1 MHTIKLSI
9 ILLLSLFSSCG
20 FYDFERAESKQILG
34 NFYVVNLHL
43 REHPG
48 FLLVFR
54 QKNGYERSFLEIGE
68 SIDYL
73 KADDSLI
80 LIKAKPGFEFSYYL
94 IEHYNGDSVLNVKRI
109 LDIDFK
115 EYESKMKF
123 EKTFVVDE

>member
-1 MHTIKLSI
+1 
-9 ILLLSLFSSCG
+9 
-20 FYDFERAESKQILG
+20 
-34 NFYVVNLHL
+34 
-43 REHPG
+43 
-48 FLLVFR
+48 VFR

-68 SIDYL
+68 SIEYL

-123 EKTFVVDE
+123 EKTFVADE